1 MPPALHPPARLL
13 GSGRGIG
20 GFMSSILKHLGK
32 LKPTDFAAGETLIAQ
47 GRPARLFVLGTGS
60 LEVLRGDV
68 PVATIDEPGAVVGE
82 MAALLSRPA
91 SATVRTKTEVS
102 AYVIDDPEKFFEKSP
117 AVLLEIA
124 RTLARR
130 LDATTAHLA
139 DNRHRFAG
147 AEDMVFLEDVFALL
161 GR

>member
-1 MPPALHPPARLL
+1 
-13 GSGRGIG
+13 
-20 GFMSSILKHLGK
+20 MSSILKHLGR
-32 LKPTDFAAGETLIAQ
+32 LKPTDFAAGATLIAE
-47 GRPARLFVLGTGS
+47 GKPAKLYVLSSGS
-60 LEVLRGDV
+60 LEVLRGDMS
-68 PVATIDEPGAVVGE
+68 VALLDEPGAIVGE
-82 MAALLSRPA
+82 MSALLGRPA
-91 SATVRTKTEVS
+91 SASVRARTPVT
-102 AYVIDDPEKFFEKSP
+102 AYAIDDPEKFFEKSP

-161 GR
+161 GSR

>member
-1 MPPALHPPARLL
+1 MSLLNAILIGLATGLVFGFALEKSRV
-13 GSGRGIG
+13 
-20 GFMSSILKHLGK
+20 F
-32 LKPTDFAAGETLIAQ
+32 
-47 GRPARLFVLGTGS
+47 
-60 LEVLRGDV
+60 
-68 PVATIDEPGAVVGE
+68 EPGAIVGE
-82 MAALLSRPA
+82 MSALLGRPA
-91 SATVRTKTEVS
+91 SASVRARTPVTVY
-102 AYVIDDPEKFFEKSP
+102 AIDDPEKFFEKSP

-161 GR
+161 GNGRQTTAT

>member
-1 MPPALHPPARLL
+1 
-13 GSGRGIG
+13 
-20 GFMSSILKHLGK
+20 MSAILKHLGR
-32 LKPTDFAAGETLIAQ
+32 LKPIDFPARATLIAE
-47 GRPARLFVLGTGS
+47 GDARARLYVLQTGR

-68 PVATIDEPGAVVGE
+68 VIANIDEPGAVAGE
-82 MAALLSRPA
+82 MAALLGRPA
-91 SATVRTKTEVS
+91 SATVRAKTPVA
-102 AYVIDDPEKFFEKSP
+102 AYAIEDPEGFLEKSP

-130 LDATTAHLA
+130 LDSTTAHLA

-147 AEDMVFLEDVFALL
+147 KDDLVFLENVFALL

>member
-1 MPPALHPPARLL
+1 M
-13 GSGRGIG
+13 
-20 GFMSSILKHLGK
+20 SILKHLGK
-32 LKPTDFAAGETLIAQ
+32 LRPTAFGAGATLIAEGQ
-47 GRPARLFVLGTGS
+47 GPAKLYVLSSGS

-68 PVATIDEPGAVVGE
+68 RVATIDEPGAVVGE
-82 MAALLSRPA
+82 MAALLGRPA
-91 SATVRTKTEVS
+91 SATVRARNAVT
-102 AYVIDDPEKFFEKSP
+102 AHVIDDPDAFFEKSP

-147 AEDMVFLEDVFALL
+147 KDDLVFLEDVFALL
-161 GR
+161 GSGTRS

>member
-1 MPPALHPPARLL
+1 
-13 GSGRGIG
+13 
-20 GFMSSILKHLGK
+20 MSSILKHLGK
-32 LKPTDFAAGETLIAQ
+32 LKPTDFAAGATLIAE
-47 GRPARLFVLGTGS
+47 GKPAKLYVLSSGS
-60 LEVLRGDV
+60 LEVLRGDMS
-68 PVATIDEPGAVVGE
+68 VALLDEPGAIVGE
-82 MAALLSRPA
+82 MSALLGRPA
-91 SATVRTKTEVS
+91 SASVRARTPVTV
-102 AYVIDDPEKFFEKSP
+102 YVIDDPEKFFEKSP

-161 GR
+161 GSGRR

>member
-1 MPPALHPPARLL
+1 
-13 GSGRGIG
+13 
-20 GFMSSILKHLGK
+20 MSSILKHLGK
-32 LKPTDFAAGETLIAQ
+32 LKPTDFAAGATLIAE
-47 GRPARLFVLGTGS
+47 GKPAKLYVLSSGS
-60 LEVLRGDV
+60 LEVLRGDMS
-68 PVATIDEPGAVVGE
+68 VALLDEPGAIVGE
-82 MAALLSRPA
+82 MSALLGRPA
-91 SATVRTKTEVS
+91 SASVRARTPVT
-102 AYVIDDPEKFFEKSP
+102 AYAIDDPEKFFEKSP

-161 GR
+161 GSR